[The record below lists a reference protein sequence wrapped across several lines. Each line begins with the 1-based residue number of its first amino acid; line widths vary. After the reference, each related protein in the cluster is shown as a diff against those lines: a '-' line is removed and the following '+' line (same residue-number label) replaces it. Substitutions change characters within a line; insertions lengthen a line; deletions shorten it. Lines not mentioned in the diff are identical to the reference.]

1 MGYPIGAGR
10 IKSSGM
16 REAAWAVSATQAQV
30 VESVS
35 PPDAPGAN
43 LTLYK
48 LDDRWRTGVIT
59 TARDIPLRGEGDPHK
74 AMRYLPLKE
83 AAVAKL
89 FRKLS

>member
-1 MGYPIGAGR
+1 MEYPISAGK

-16 REAAWAVSATQAQV
+16 REAAQAVSATQAQV
-30 VESVS
+30 VELVS

-43 LTLYK
+43 LTLYE

-59 TARDIPLRGEGDPHK
+59 TAGDIPLKGEGDLHK
-74 AMRYLPLKE
+74 AMQYLPLKE
-83 AAVAKL
+83 AAVVKL